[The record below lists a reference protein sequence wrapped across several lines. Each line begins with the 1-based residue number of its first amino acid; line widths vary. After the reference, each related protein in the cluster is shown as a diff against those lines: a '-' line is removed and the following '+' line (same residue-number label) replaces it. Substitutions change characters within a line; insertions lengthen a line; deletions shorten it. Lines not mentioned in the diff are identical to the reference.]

1 MHEIRCE
8 TLPDV
13 DLSTVRGIE
22 GKDVIAA
29 QYAPYVADE
38 SKMAGDGA
46 DYLFFPASEA
56 ELAAV
61 MKAMAAKGLTV
72 TISGART
79 GLVGGAVPFGGAVV
93 SLDRLNRPLDIR
105 HDDEAKEWRVVS
117 EPSVTLTELG
127 DWIKKKAFPGLKERA
142 SQPTLDSLEIFRG
155 DGKVYFYP
163 PDPTEMS
170 AFLGGTVAT
179 NASGA
184 LSYKYG
190 ATRDWVRRVR
200 VMLATGEILD
210 VPRGR
215 YHASAEGTFVV
226 VHGDGNRSEIKLPS
240 YAPPPTK
247 KNTAGIYV
255 APGMDLIDLFIGSEG
270 IFGPLTEIEV
280 AITEWHGTIS
290 VIQFLPDDEAALD
303 FVLALR
309 EGLGADDT
317 LRPEFVEF
325 YDGNALNLLRN
336 KQRENPKA
344 LDMPPIPEDAGAA
357 IFFDVKFDPTAK
369 AGDLDYTLLKNVVEK
384 CGSTFANSWACYER
398 RDYARFKHFRHTLPE
413 TVNSVIGLRKK
424 QHPSLHKLGTDLAV
438 PDEHL
443 KEIWHFYREKLDTT
457 GLEWV
462 AFGHIGDNHF
472 HVNIMPRDPDDL
484 AKGLAIYKE
493 FAQKA
498 VALGGT
504 VSAEHGIGK
513 MKKKFLSV
521 MFSEQQLDEMKAV
534 KRALDPNAMIN
545 PGNILDM

>member
-8 TLPDV
+8 TPPAV
-13 DLSTVRGIE
+13 DLSQVRCVRGR
-22 GKDVIAA
+22 DVIAS
-29 QYAPYVADE
+29 QYAPYTADE
-38 SKMAGDGA
+38 SKMPGQGA
-46 DYLFFPASEA
+46 EYLFFPASEA
-56 ELAAV
+56 EVAAV
-61 MKAMAAKGLTV
+61 MKAMNAEGVKV

-93 SLDRLNRPLDIR
+93 TLDRLNKPLGLAQLDG
-105 HDDEAKEWRVVS
+105 EWRVRT

-127 DWIKKKAFPGLKERA
+127 DWIKKKAFPGLKERG
-142 SQPTLDSLEIFRG
+142 SPETLAALEAFRA
-155 DGKVYFYP
+155 DGKTWFYP

-170 AFLGGTVAT
+170 AFLGGTIAT

-190 ATRDWVRRVR
+190 ATREWVRRLR
-200 VMLATGEILD
+200 VVLASGEILD

-215 YHASAEGTFVV
+215 YHASAEGTFVLI
-226 VHGDGNRSEIKLPS
+226 HGDGSRSTVRLPS
-240 YAPPPTK
+240 YAPPRAR
-247 KNTAGIYV
+247 KNTAGIYA

-270 IFGPLTEIEV
+270 IFG
-280 AITEWHGTIS
+280 AITECEVALAKWHGTVS

-309 EGLGADDT
+309 EGLSADES
-317 LRPEFVEF
+317 LRPEFCEF
-325 YDGNALNLLRN
+325 YDGHALDLLRG
-336 KQRENPKA
+336 KQKANPKS
-344 LDMPPIPEDAGAA
+344 LEMPPIPDDAGAA
-357 IFFDVKFDPTAK
+357 IFFDVKFDPA
-369 AGDLDYTLLKNVVEK
+369 AGPEGLDYSVLKRVVEK

-398 RDYARFKHFRHTLPE
+398 RDYARFKHFRHALPE
-413 TVNSVIGLRKK
+413 TVNATIGLRKK
-424 QHPSLHKLGTDLAV
+424 TYPTLHKLGTDLAV

-443 KEIWHFYREKLDTT
+443 KAIWHLYRDTLETT

-484 AKGLAIYKE
+484 AKGLAIYKT
-493 FAQKA
+493 FAEKA
-498 VALGGT
+498 VAMGGT

-521 MFSEQQLDEMKAV
+521 MFSGQQLDEMKAV
-534 KRALDPNAMIN
+534 KRALDPASILN
-545 PGNILDM
+545 PGDILDM